1 MRALKIALIGL
12 GKMGRNLAINIL
24 RKGYSITGYDI
35 LPQVKDQLLRE
46 EIFQTEK
53 FKFIS
58 EWESFIQEI
67 KPEDIILI
75 LIPHGEE
82 TELMLEQLL
91 KALPKGST
99 VLECGNSY
107 YKEIEK
113 WNEVYLKA
121 GLNLLD
127 VGTSGGIDGA
137 REGLCAMIGGNHD
150 SYKRIEPFLIEICCE
165 GGLLYTGKTGSGH
178 YLKMIHNGIEYGM
191 MQAIA
196 EGFEVLNESQY
207 PFDYKEVARL
217 WNNGSVIRSW
227 LMELVEESFRKD
239 PRLESIVG
247 KMNASGEAQWM
258 VEEAMDLKVP
268 VPVTALSLMVRNRS
282 MQEDTF
288 SGKVVAALRKEFG
301 GHEVEGK

>member
-1 MRALKIALIGL
+1 MKIALIGL

-24 RKGYSITGYDI
+24 QKGYSVTGYDI

-58 EWESFIQEI
+58 EWESFIQVI

-99 VLECGNSY
+99 VLECGNSH

-137 REGLCAMIGGNHD
+137 REGLCVMIGGNHD

-196 EGFEVLNESQY
+196 EGFEVLNESPY

-227 LMELVEESFRKD
+227 LMELVEESFRKE

-258 VEEAMDLKVP
+258 VEEAMDLNVP

>member
-12 GKMGRNLAINIL
+12 GKMGKNLAVNIL
-24 RKGYSITGYDI
+24 RKGYSVIGYDI
-35 LPQVKDQLLRE
+35 LPQVKNQLLRE
-46 EIFQTEK
+46 EIFQTER

-58 EWESFIQEI
+58 EWESLIQEI
-67 KPEDIILI
+67 NPEDIIFI

-99 VLECGNSY
+99 VLECGNSH

-113 WNEVYLKA
+113 WNEAYLKA

-127 VGTSGGIDGA
+127 VGTSGGVDGA

-150 SYKRIEPFLIEICCE
+150 SYKRIEPFLIKICCE

-196 EGFEVLNESQY
+196 EGFEVLNESPY

-227 LMELVEESFRKD
+227 LMELVEESFRKE

>member
-1 MRALKIALIGL
+1 MKIALIGL

-196 EGFEVLNESQY
+196 EGFEVLNESPY

>member
-196 EGFEVLNESQY
+196 EGFEVLNESPY